1 MRPSESLIGVGP
13 SQGLDAAAVI
23 LEFFPRFN
31 AKYKSCTFLCLKT
44 PGCFEYGTGLP
55 RECKGGGGENGDGR

>member
-1 MRPSESLIGVGP
+1 MQPSESLIGAGL
-13 SQGLDAAAVI
+13 SQGLDAAAII
-23 LEFFPRFN
+23 LEFFPCFN

-55 RECKGGGGENGDGR
+55 RECKGGGENGDGR